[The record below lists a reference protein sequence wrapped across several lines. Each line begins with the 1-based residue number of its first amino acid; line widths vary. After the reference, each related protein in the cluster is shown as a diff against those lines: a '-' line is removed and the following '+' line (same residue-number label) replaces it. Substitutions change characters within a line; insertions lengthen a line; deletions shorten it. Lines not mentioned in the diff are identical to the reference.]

1 MRISGPP
8 TISPCYYGIDTPNR
22 SELIGATHSV
32 AEIREFVGADT
43 LTYLTLD
50 GLLKAV
56 GSNSGRYCTSCYT
69 GKYPVEPPH
78 DTEAYLQLALKLP
91 TSSNGVMRTE
101 D

>member
-43 LTYLTLD
+43 LVYLTLD

-78 DTEAYLQLALKLP
+78 DTGRPTSSSALKLP
-91 TSSNGVMRTE
+91 HELQRSHE
-101 D
+101 E